1 MKLYIGNIAWGTT
14 EETLSSFFQDF
25 EPSSVRIIT
34 DRDTGR
40 SRGFGFVE
48 IDDDDRAREAI
59 EALNGQELDGKEL
72 TINEARPREDR
83 PRSGGFGR
91 SGGGRGDRG
100 GRPSRG
106 GYSGGGRR

>member
-1 MKLYIGNIAWGTT
+1 MKLYIGNIAWATT
-14 EETLSSFFQDF
+14 EESLSSFFQDF
-25 EPSSVRIIT
+25 EPASVRIIT

-48 IDDDDRAREAI
+48 IEDDARAREAI
-59 EALNGQELDGKEL
+59 EALNGQELDGKAL
-72 TINEARPREDR
+72 TINEARPREDA

-91 SGGGRGDRG
+91 GGGRSGGDRG

-106 GYSGGGRR
+106 GYSGGRR